1 MTLSVMIGDREQV
14 VPIVVHQLG
23 ERFGHLLVRP
33 LTFDAPIAEAVI
45 VANEYALPEQF
56 DSEDVVIDI
65 GAHIGSFSYA
75 ALMRG
80 AGKVY
85 CYEAHPINH
94 AIATENLAQYADKT
108 LCNNMAVWRS
118 DQEAQTLFN
127 DRLYGLDQPNTGGIS
142 VLWNNEGVPVR
153 TTSLDE
159 VLLEASD
166 HLDKTVRLLKLDCE
180 GSEYPILYTATN
192 LNVVEEI
199 CGEYHQL
206 KPEEVPDRALVGT
219 SRDQYNQYALKIFL
233 EERGFSVELE
243 RHSETVGIFHARNRE
258 PRTHS
263 HINVRK
269 G

>member
-1 MTLSVMIGDREQV
+1 MIVDREQD

-23 ERFGHLLVRP
+23 ERFGHVLVRP
-33 LTFDAPIAEAVI
+33 LTFDAGIAEGVI

-85 CYEAHPINH
+85 CYEAHPNNH
-94 AIATENLAQYADKT
+94 AIATRNLAKFADKT
-108 LCNNMAVWRS
+108 VCRNMAVWRS
-118 DQEAQTLFN
+118 DQPGQTLFN
-127 DRLYGLDQPNTGGIS
+127 DHLIGLHQPNTGGIS

-159 VLLEASD
+159 VLQEASD
-166 HLDKTVRLLKLDCE
+166 HLQKTVRLLKLDCE

-192 LNVVEEI
+192 LQVVEEI
-199 CGEYHQL
+199 CGEYHRL
-206 KPEEVPDRALVGT
+206 EPERVPDRALVGT
-219 SRDQYNQYALKIFL
+219 SRDRYNQDGLKTFL
-233 EERGFSVELE
+233 EEQGFSVELE
-243 RHSETVGIFHARNRE
+243 RHSQTVGIFHARRRNQKR
-258 PRTHS
+258 
-263 HINVRK
+263 
-269 G
+269 